1 MDTTQAETNFTAY
14 IDRYRKELEEQH
26 WGRIVLMHDG
36 EIVGIYNDRGDA
48 YSIGCEKYDLGN
60 FSLQQIGEQPAQL
73 GILTAALQ

>member
-1 MDTTQAETNFTAY
+1 MDSAQAELNFTAY
-14 IDRYRKELEEQH
+14 SEKYKLELEKQH

-48 YSIGCEKYDLGN
+48 YSIGCEKYGLGN
-60 FSLQQIGEQPAQL
+60 FSLQQVGEQPAQL

>member
-1 MDTTQAETNFTAY
+1 MDITQAEANFTTY
-14 IDRYRKELEEQH
+14 IETYKRELEEQH

-36 EIVGIYNDRGDA
+36 EIVGIYDDRGDA
-48 YSIGCEKYDLGN
+48 YSVGCEKYDLGN